1 MVKIKNKNKNKNK
14 DDKSYRLLYL
24 IYIGFPI
31 ISILVWSITLILTM
45 IPGEKFPSDYSMIAS
60 FAIAIL
66 MALLALFYVI
76 FLTRRLNK
84 LYSGISRRLVLIYLW
99 FFSFILIVMLLIAPI
114 VAQFSLG
121 FGHIQNAPCIE
132 ASEKL
137 NSDGS
142 YNLPKMTKSIE
153 GVLGSKNANHPAR
166 GDFIS
171 PILNFKYPEC
181 IYGTFYNSLGEPEEI
196 TANMDNIQL
205 SLDKKEMEF
214 HKKNKGSKVV
224 VTGYFSRS
232 NNANH
237 TTHPFFFI
245 VDDIRKAE

>member
-1 MVKIKNKNKNKNK
+1 
-14 DDKSYRLLYL
+14 
-24 IYIGFPI
+24 
-31 ISILVWSITLILTM
+31 
-45 IPGEKFPSDYSMIAS
+45 
-60 FAIAIL
+60 
-66 MALLALFYVI
+66 
-76 FLTRRLNK
+76 
-84 LYSGISRRLVLIYLW
+84 
-99 FFSFILIVMLLIAPI
+99 
-114 VAQFSLG
+114 
-121 FGHIQNAPCIE
+121 
-132 ASEKL
+132 
-137 NSDGS
+137 
-142 YNLPKMTKSIE
+142 MTKSIE

-196 TANMDNIQL
+196 TTNMDNIQL

>member
-1 MVKIKNKNKNKNK
+1 MKKLKNKVL
-14 DDKSYRLLYL
+14 KSHHIIIM
-24 IYIGFPI
+24 IYIGVPI
-31 ISILVWSITLILTM
+31 YALLIWFTSYMSMMFFETIIARYAIVILVAWLVLI
-45 IPGEKFPSDYSMIAS
+45 
-60 FAIAIL
+60 
-66 MALLALFYVI
+66 YVI
-76 FLTRRLNK
+76 SLTRRLNK
-84 LYSGISRRLVLIYLW
+84 SYSGFSRRLASFYLW
-99 FFSFILIVMLLIAPI
+99 FISFILIVLLAIAPI
-114 VAQFSLG
+114 FSEFAHG
-121 FGHIQNAPCIE
+121 FGHALNAPCID
-132 ASEKL
+132 ASEEL

-142 YNLPKMTKSIE
+142 YNLSKMTKSIE

-181 IYGTFYNSLGEPEEI
+181 IYGTIYNSVGEPEEI
-196 TANMDNIQL
+196 STHMDNIQL

>member
-1 MVKIKNKNKNKNK
+1 MVKIINKNKNK
-14 DDKSYRLLYL
+14 DGKSYRLLYL

-31 ISILVWSITLILTM
+31 ISILVWFITVILTM

-121 FGHIQNAPCIE
+121 FGHALNAPCIN
-132 ASEKL
+132 ASEEL

-181 IYGTFYNSLGEPEEI
+181 IYGTFYNSVGEPEEI
-196 TANMDNIQL
+196 TTNMDNIQL

>member
-1 MVKIKNKNKNKNK
+1 M
-14 DDKSYRLLYL
+14 R
-24 IYIGFPI
+24 
-31 ISILVWSITLILTM
+31 
-45 IPGEKFPSDYSMIAS
+45 
-60 FAIAIL
+60 
-66 MALLALFYVI
+66 
-76 FLTRRLNK
+76 
-84 LYSGISRRLVLIYLW
+84 
-99 FFSFILIVMLLIAPI
+99 
-114 VAQFSLG
+114 
-121 FGHIQNAPCIE
+121 FGHALNAPCID
-132 ASEKL
+132 ASQEL

-181 IYGTFYNSLGEPEEI
+181 IYGTFYNSEGEPEEI
-196 TANMDNIQL
+196 TTSMDNIQL
-205 SLDKKEMEF
+205 SLDEKEMEF

>member
-1 MVKIKNKNKNKNK
+1 MKKINQKPF
-14 DDKSYRLLYL
+14 LLYL

-31 ISILVWSITLILTM
+31 IGILVWFITGWLSM
-45 IPGEKFPSDYSMIAS
+45 VPGEMFPGDYSIIAS

-66 MALLALFYVI
+66 MALLALVYVI

-84 LYSGISRRLVLIYLW
+84 LYSGISRWFASIYLW
-99 FFSFILIVMLLIAPI
+99 FFSFVLIVMLLTAPFF
-114 VAQFSLG
+114 AQFALG
-121 FGHIQNAPCIE
+121 FGHIQNEPCIN
-132 ASEKL
+132 ASEVL

-166 GDFIS
+166 ENFIS
-171 PILNFKYPEC
+171 PILTFKYPEC
-181 IYGTFYNSLGEPEEI
+181 IYGTFNNSLGEPEEI
-196 TANMDNIQL
+196 APSYMDNIQL

-214 HKKNKGSKVV
+214 HKKNKGNEMV

-237 TTHPFFFI
+237 TTHPFFFV

>member
-1 MVKIKNKNKNKNK
+1 MVKIINKNKNK
-14 DDKSYRLLYL
+14 DGKSYRLLYL

-31 ISILVWSITLILTM
+31 ISILVWFITIFLTI
-45 IPGEKFPSDYSMIAS
+45 IPGEKFPGDYSMIAS

-84 LYSGISRRLVLIYLW
+84 LYSGISRRLASIYLW
-99 FFSFILIVMLLIAPI
+99 LFSFILIVMLLIAPF
-114 VAQFSLG
+114 VAQFALG
-121 FGHIQNAPCIE
+121 FGHALNAPCID
-132 ASEKL
+132 ASEEL

-196 TANMDNIQL
+196 TTNMDNIQL
-205 SLDKKEMEF
+205 SLDKKQMEF
-214 HKKNKGSKVV
+214 HKKNKGNEVV
-224 VTGYFSRS
+224 VTGHFSKS
-232 NNANH
+232 YNANH